1 MLLFDLL
8 LEVPLSIWEVVEEER
23 KPLPCYAFTILQKLL
38 VIISIICELSNAQG
52 D

>member
-23 KPLPCYAFTILQKLL
+23 KPLPCYAFPILQKLL
-38 VIISIICELSNAQG
+38 VIISIICELTKAQG